1 MRRRTQIL
9 LLAGGAGFTVIG
21 VLLAVTGLEDRGYA
35 LLGMVPFGVGGVAIA
50 LSLLQRRG
58 TAGARLDEVRGRRGG
73 PAVVFPLSKAKL
85 RFLFVGQV
93 CFALMGVGLAL
104 YGGEALIGV
113 LCLTTFGLF
122 ALLSLPAVLSG
133 GGVALLPEGL
143 LVWGLPT
150 GGFLPWEAMGE
161 LQDIDVGAGQGLGI
175 TASDPAKLEA
185 PRGSGLLR
193 AANRALGYQTDISVS
208 ASTLGTEL
216 DVVAG
221 AIEHVRR
228 HPQQRRRLGTP
239 ESLTDLGLV
248 GKD

>member
-1 MRRRTQIL
+1 VRRRTQIL
-9 LLAGGAGFTVIG
+9 LLVGGAAFTVVG
-21 VLLAVTGLEDRGYA
+21 VLLAVTGLEEPGYA
-35 LLGMVPFGVGGVAIA
+35 LLGIAPLGVGAVAMGLTPMASRKAPGV
-50 LSLLQRRG
+50 
-58 TAGARLDEVRGRRGG
+58 RLEEVRGRRSGR
-73 PAVVFPLSKAKL
+73 AVVFPLSKVKL
-85 RFLFVGQV
+85 RLIFVGQL
-93 CFALMGVGLAL
+93 CFAVMGLGLAL
-104 YGGEALIGV
+104 YSDRALIGV
-113 LCLTTFGLF
+113 LCTATFGLF

-161 LQDIDVGAGQGLGI
+161 LQDIVGGGQGLGI

-208 ASTLGTEL
+208 ASTLGVEL
-216 DVVAG
+216 EVVAA

-228 HPQQRRRLGTP
+228 HPQQRWRLGTP

-248 GKD
+248 EKD